1 MGVTVVMPNHAKGGF
16 STGAGTKIY
25 IDGKEVK
32 EVKDVTS
39 FSIPPVGAD
48 TILEATLTIPL
59 DRICYANEY
68 VMSAEQIKDEM
79 SKFRKK

>member
-1 MGVTVVMPNHAKGGF
+1 MGVTIVLPARAKSEM
-16 STGAGTKIY
+16 STGQGTKIY
-25 IDGKEVK
+25 VDGKEI
-32 EVKDVTS
+32 KDITS
-39 FSIPPVGAD
+39 FSIPPVGVD
-48 TILEATLTIPL
+48 TIIEATLTIPL

>member
-1 MGVTVVMPNHAKGGF
+1 MGVTIVLPTRAKEGL

-25 IDGKEVK
+25 IDGKEI
-32 EVKDVTS
+32 KDITS
-39 FSIPPVGAD
+39 FSIPPVSVD
-48 TILEATLTIPL
+48 SVLEASLTIPL

-68 VMSAEQIKDEM
+68 VMSAEQIKDEL